1 MFRTFTT
8 VAILALTISAAQA
21 AGDVVVRFGDLDL
34 AKASDAQVLAGR
46 VHAAAALVCLSEN
59 QDRYPVLLHYRL
71 TREKC
76 IDSVS
81 QTLSAKVLAMSG
93 QSRKFAG
100 K

>member
-8 VAILALTISAAQA
+8 AAILALTVTAAQA
-21 AGDVVVRFGDLDL
+21 GDIATVRFGDLDL
-34 AKASDAQVLAGR
+34 ARPGDTQVLAGR
-46 VHAAAALVCLSEN
+46 VHAAAALVCAADGH
-59 QDRYPVLLHYRL
+59 DRYPVLLEYRL

-76 IDSVS
+76 IADLS

-93 QSRKFAG
+93 QSRKLAG